1 MGEHT
6 KSTRHIIAYDGREW
20 PGIDGG
26 MVRPTTFL
34 RVQEI
39 VAKLEKDYGL
49 IVTEDNPLSFDLG
62 PWDFIELPT

>member
-6 KSTRHIIAYDGREW
+6 TRTRYIIYDGKGW
-20 PGIDGG
+20 HGIDGG